1 MSFGLTNAPAEISDP
16 QTMSRDFINNFV
28 NLDTLELDD
37 TLIFSKTSLVS
48 LWKEVL

>member
-28 NLDTLELDD
+28 NLDTLDLDD

-48 LWKEVL
+48 L